1 MTPGASGVNVLNESG
16 ADQSGGRVRWLLI
29 GWMFVISATAYLD
42 RVNISVAGKALEREF
57 GLTDIQFGWIAS
69 AFVAGYALFQAPAG
83 RIADRLGPRIVI
95 GLGTV
100 WWGVFTALTGMVPS
114 GLAWSLGLLMLA
126 RFALGIGESVVYPAG
141 NRFVAAWI
149 PVRERGLANGLIF
162 AGVGAGAGF
171 APPIVVAIMSRY
183 GWRSS
188 FLFSAIVGLVA
199 GAVWYALCRNK
210 PKEHPWVSATELTTI
225 QSGLPAAAAIQ
236 RPLPWMRIL
245 ADRNLAALTFSY
257 FTFGYAAYMFFT
269 WFFIYLNSV
278 RGLNL
283 KSSAFY
289 GMLPFIAMAVCAP
302 LGGWISDHLSRRY
315 GMRRGRCA
323 VASVAIGLASVFIAL
338 GPHAQDPRLASIILA
353 GGAGALYVSQ
363 SMYWSVTSEI
373 AGASSGAVSGVMNM
387 GNQIGGVIT
396 ASLSPWIAKEFGWT
410 ASFAAAAALC
420 LVGGLAWALV
430 RPDQPIRENN

>member
-1 MTPGASGVNVLNESG
+1 
-16 ADQSGGRVRWLLI
+16 
-29 GWMFVISATAYLD
+29 MFVISATAFLD
-42 RVNISVAGKALEREF
+42 RVNISVAGKALETEF
-57 GLTDIQFGWIAS
+57 GLSDIQFGWIAS

-83 RIADRLGPRIVI
+83 RIADRFGPRVVI

-100 WWGVFTALTGMVPS
+100 WWGVFTALTGLVPS
-114 GLAWSLGLLMLA
+114 TLAWSLGLLMA
-126 RFALGIGESVVYPAG
+126 TRFALGIGESVVYPAG
-141 NRFVAAWI
+141 NRFVASWI

-162 AGVGAGAGF
+162 AGVGAGAGLS
-171 APPIVVAIMSRY
+171 PPIVVAVMSRY
-183 GWRSS
+183 GWRAS
-188 FLFSAIVGLVA
+188 FWLSALIGLAA
-199 GAVWYALCRNK
+199 GAIWYALCRNK
-210 PKEHPWVSATELTTI
+210 PKEHPWISEDELQVI
-225 QSGLPAAAAIQ
+225 QSGLPVTSSLQ
-236 RPLPWMRIL
+236 RPLPWKRIL

-289 GMLPFIAMAVCAP
+289 GTLPFIAMAICSP
-302 LGGWISDHLSRRY
+302 LGGWISDHLSRRF

-323 VASVAIGLASVFIAL
+323 VAGCAIAVAAVFIAL
-338 GPHAQDPRLASIILA
+338 GPHAQDPRLASIVLA

-363 SMYWSVTSEI
+363 SMFWSVTSEI

-396 ASLSPWIAKEFGWT
+396 ASLSPWIAREFGWT

-420 LVGGLAWALV
+420 LVGGLAWTLV
-430 RPDQPIRENN
+430 RPDQAIKENN